1 MHFNVCKNLPE
12 KKTKNNK
19 IKGEWDIE
27 ILQEQQNVDK

>member
-1 MHFNVCKNLPE
+1 MYAKIYL
-12 KKTKNNK
+12 KKLKNNK